1 MSTCGTRIV
10 AFLSLS
16 LIMCAGCSAETDTIE
31 GARDVDSVVFRIPSG
46 SRADVRH
53 VVRSRDSIRAIRAV
67 ISRLDS
73 GQWRPVVEPVSR
85 LTVTAQLFSGNDA
98 VYSLALSERQD
109 GGDSATYFVV
119 TQDATTRERR
129 ATQEQ
134 VVAFLMAIGRF
145 SLINMP

>member
-1 MSTCGTRIV
+1 MSIGGTRIV
-10 AFLSLS
+10 SFLGLAV
-16 LIMCAGCSAETDTIE
+16 IMCAGCSAETDTID
-31 GARDVDSVVFRIPSG
+31 GARDVDSVVVRIPSG
-46 SRADVRH
+46 SRGDVRH
-53 VVRSRDSIRAIRAV
+53 VVRSRDSIRAVEAV

-73 GQWRPVVEPVSR
+73 GQWRPAVEPASR

-109 GGDSATYFVV
+109 GSDSATYFVV

-145 SLINMP
+145 HLIEMP